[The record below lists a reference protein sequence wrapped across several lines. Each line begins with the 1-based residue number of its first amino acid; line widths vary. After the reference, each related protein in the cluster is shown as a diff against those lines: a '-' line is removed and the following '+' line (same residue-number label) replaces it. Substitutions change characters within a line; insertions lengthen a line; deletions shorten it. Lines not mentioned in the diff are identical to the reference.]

1 MLQAGRALMF
11 SRGFRPS
18 GSNQHISVVKFSS
31 CFLGK
36 DDVIIFDRM
45 RRKRNNSL
53 YDSAGLISQTE
64 ADFAVNKAEMLVK
77 KIEVIVC
84 DASK

>member
-1 MLQAGRALMF
+1 
-11 SRGFRPS
+11 
-18 GSNQHISVVKFSS
+18 
-31 CFLGK
+31 
-36 DDVIIFDRM
+36 M